1 MSAMGRK
8 QTSGRS
14 GEIEAEAG
22 ALALVALAAIGA
34 AVRDDPAA
42 ARGLSR

>member
-1 MSAMGRK
+1 MGRK
-8 QTSGRS
+8 QSLGRS

-22 ALALVALAAIGA
+22 ALALGAPVAIGA